1 MGRCIASDAVQELQT
16 TVSHC
21 SMKRRPAITHS
32 QTHFVCLDYDIF
44 NDVNRRF
51 FSPVLQYLFARHR
64 ALSHYLQEYVR
75 NEQQFSECGRYACG
89 RDAVM

>member
-21 SMKRRPAITHS
+21 SMRRRPAITHS
-32 QTHFVCLDYDIF
+32 QTHFVCLDSGIF

-51 FSPVLQYLFARHR
+51 FSPVLQYLFARHH
-64 ALSHYLQEYVR
+64 ALSHYLQEYEEMSNSLVSVEDMCVR
-75 NEQQFSECGRYACG
+75 
-89 RDAVM
+89 VTL